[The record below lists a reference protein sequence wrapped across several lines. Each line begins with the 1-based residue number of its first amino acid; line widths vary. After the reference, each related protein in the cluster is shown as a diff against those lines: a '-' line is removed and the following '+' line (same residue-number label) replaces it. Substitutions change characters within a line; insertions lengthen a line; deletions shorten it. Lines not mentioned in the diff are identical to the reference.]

1 MFSSDGKP
9 TYTITLLTASS
20 EQRVDRKRIPAV
32 TTVYPFPR
40 LLDPDDTSTN
50 RSGPV
55 VDIDIHASQPS

>member
-1 MFSSDGKP
+1 
-9 TYTITLLTASS
+9 
-20 EQRVDRKRIPAV
+20 VDRKRIPAV